1 MTEIVRLYL
10 EMGRH
15 LLQDARPSDYFNQI
29 YDDPLFQQYP
39 FDMLHILQRTMQS
52 PKQHPEGDV
61 WNHTMLV
68 IDEAAKVKS
77 KSKNPT
83 AFLWAALLHDIG
95 KATTTKNRKGK
106 ITSYNHD
113 KVGATLAREFLSQ
126 FTEDNV
132 FIDEVCGLIRY
143 HMQILYVVNGL
154 PFADIEGMKRN
165 TDVHEVALLG
175 LCDRIG
181 RLNSNTKEEER
192 HIKQFLK
199 ACESVS

>member
-52 PKQHPEGDV
+52 PKHHPEGNV

-113 KVGATLAREFLSQ
+113 KVGATLARDFLSL

>member
-52 PKQHPEGDV
+52 PKYHPEGNV